1 MYCKVSEWGQ
11 YNPLFLKN
19 DQLPVEYLQPFQV
32 TTGIASCTQVSVQS
46 ISRLVRG
53 YVNET

>member
-32 TTGIASCTQVSVQS
+32 TMGIASCTQVSVQS